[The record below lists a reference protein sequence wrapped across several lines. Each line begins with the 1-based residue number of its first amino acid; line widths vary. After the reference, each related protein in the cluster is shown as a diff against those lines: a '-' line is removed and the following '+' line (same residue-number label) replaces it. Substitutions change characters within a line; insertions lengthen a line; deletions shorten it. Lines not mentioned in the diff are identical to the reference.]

1 MSIVNDLAT
10 LAIPSLIC
18 SITEGE
24 ESVGAVDVVFVAGS
38 PANLGQMSRDVREG
52 MGELHV
58 LVGHDYKESLRGVF
72 VGLELVVR
80 AVHSRAS
87 SKE

>member
-1 MSIVNDLAT
+1 MNDLAT
-10 LAIPSLIC
+10 LAMPSLIC

-24 ESVGAVDVVFVAGS
+24 GSVDAVDVVFVAGS
-38 PANLGQMSRDVREG
+38 PANLGHMLEDVVERTHEAR
-52 MGELHV
+52 V

-80 AVHSRAS
+80 AVHSCAS

>member
-1 MSIVNDLAT
+1 M
-10 LAIPSLIC
+10 
-18 SITEGE
+18 
-24 ESVGAVDVVFVAGS
+24 GAVDVVFVAGS

-52 MGELHV
+52 MDELHV